1 MTIVTESD
9 FDVVMSHPDVEKYRG
24 KWVAVVNHKIVAVGM
39 TLSKV
44 YREAIREY
52 PESVSY
58 VMRVPE
64 KYAYIL

>member
-1 MTIVTESD
+1 
-9 FDVVMSHPDVEKYRG
+9 
-24 KWVAVVNHKIVAVGM
+24 
-39 TLSKV
+39 LSKV